1 MTDRA
6 TFSLPAPAKL
16 NLGLEILGK
25 RPDGFHELATI
36 FVAVSLFD
44 TLDFT
49 SSAEIVVD
57 CTVPELMGHA
67 NLVHDAVHC
76 AQHISRTTA
85 GAQVTLQKRIPLA
98 AGLGGA
104 SSDAATT
111 LIGCERLWGTR
122 FGSVQ
127 LHESAARLGSDVPFF
142 LEGGCAFGQ
151 GIGEQ
156 LEPLTLSNDTWFVL
170 VAPQV
175 VIQDKT
181 TTLFRELRPSDFSA
195 GELVFRQVQTLKTT
209 GVLDASLLVNAFTR
223 PLYERV
229 PSLQEIVVSMTAAG
243 ASSVA
248 ISGAG
253 PSHYTVERDRDRA
266 LWIAENLRASLGRGA
281 LVEVVQPVPPRGAE
295 GGHLTGPPDSS
306 TQK

>member
-6 TFSLPAPAKL
+6 SFSLPAPAKL

-25 RPDGFHELATI
+25 RSDGFHELATI
-36 FVAVSLFD
+36 FVAISLFD

-49 SSAEIVVD
+49 CSSEMVVD
-57 CTVPELMGHA
+57 STVPELMGPE
-67 NLVHDAVHC
+67 NLVHDAIRC
-76 AQHISRTTA
+76 AQHIARTTT
-85 GAQVTLQKRIPLA
+85 GAQVTLEKRIPLA

-111 LIGCERLWGTR
+111 LIGCERLWGMR
-122 FGSVQ
+122 FGSGQ
-127 LHESAARLGSDVPFF
+127 LHETAARLGSDVPFF

-151 GIGEQ
+151 GRGEQ

-170 VAPQV
+170 VAPKV

-195 GELVFRQVQTLKTT
+195 GERIVRQAQRLKST

-253 PSHYTVERDRDRA
+253 PSHYTVERDRERA
-266 LWIAENLRASLGRGA
+266 FWIAENLRASLGRGA
-281 LVEVVQPVPPRGAE
+281 LVMVVQPVPPRGAE
-295 GGHLTGPPDSS
+295 GGRLTGPPDSS
-306 TQK
+306 TLK